1 MSILYRYM
9 IVAIAC
15 IAMLLGLQ
23 IPNFVDQYQ
32 KRLDAH
38 LREVTTNLQPFQDIA
53 NKYLSGDL
61 TKLIEM
67 NIKSDAKPLQEEGL
81 AIEKMAGRKFRFEIE
96 MAALQ
101 TNLPMK
107 ALHIWLN
114 GDQEILEEAKSHFS
128 YAVPIDRDALVVGAI
143 MTIAILVIAEIL
155 FALVRFVG
163 IKLLSRMRRP
173 HTST

>member
-1 MSILYRYM
+1 MSFLYRYL

-53 NKYLSGDL
+53 NKYLAGNL
-61 TKLIEM
+61 GKLIEM
-67 NIKSDAKPLQEEGL
+67 NINSDANPLQEEGL
-81 AIEKMAGRKFRFEIE
+81 AIEKMAERKLRFETE
-96 MAALQ
+96 MTALQ
-101 TNLPMK
+101 TNLAMK
-107 ALHIWLN
+107 ILHIWLN
-114 GDQEILEEAKSHFS
+114 GDQEILEEAKSHYS
-128 YAVPIDRDALVVGAI
+128 YAVPIDQNALVVGAVTAI
-143 MTIAILVIAEIL
+143 IILVMAEIL
-155 FALVRFVG
+155 FALVHFIG
-163 IKLLSRMRRP
+163 IKIFSRLRRP